1 MKLSFLETKGEK
13 IKEDEVIS
21 WIETITV
28 PTISR
33 IDRKED
39 LANTL
44 KEKDYV
50 IIGYTMP
57 TTSAGLNSMTKTIG
71 NLATTIKSVLKSKST
86 TEFNLEELYLAKSG
100 FFLSTNTL
108 IAQKFGLESGVKD
121 AVIFIFKYDDLG
133 EKYFAVL
140 HKGFETDKDPIK
152 IDPMVQSLQKLMFP
166 SESLEKDEL

>member
-1 MKLSFLETKGEK
+1 MSFLESKGEK

-21 WIETITV
+21 WIENISV
-28 PTISR
+28 PKISR
-33 IDRKED
+33 IERKED

-50 IIGYTMP
+50 IIGYTVP
-57 TTSAGLNSMTKTIG
+57 RTSARLNAMTKTIG

-86 TEFNLEELYLAKSG
+86 AEFNLEELYLAKSG

-108 IAQKFGLESGVKD
+108 IAQKFGLENGVKD

-166 SESLEKDEL
+166 SESSEKDEL